1 MVSVAK
7 ATRGGGVSR
16 EEVLAGSARLADPK
30 FEGLIDRYL
39 GPDATILKA
48 GDGDLSTVGLPDEYY
63 SKCAFVLTPTKL
75 WAFRGRG
82 LLGPKKPVA
91 ALLNEIEKVTITRLS
106 AIGREDQVGIVF
118 KLGATTLKGG
128 PEKFTGSQVAR
139 WQLKTF
145 DYSWT
150 TAIGEACGLQPT
162 T

>member
-1 MVSVAK
+1 M
-7 ATRGGGVSR
+7 SR

-30 FEGLIDRYL
+30 FEGLIDRYIEA
-39 GPDATILKA
+39 DATILKT
-48 GDGDLSTVGLPDEYY
+48 GDGDLSTVGDPDEYF

-82 LLGPKKPVA
+82 LLGPKKPAVA
-91 ALLNEIEKVTITRLS
+91 ILDEIEKVTITRLS
-106 AIGREDQVGIVF
+106 AIGSEDQVGIVF

-128 PEKFTGSQVAR
+128 PDKFTASRVAR
-139 WQLKTF
+139 WQLKTS